1 MPHADE
7 KKTFIH
13 FMNRLNPFKSHLLT
27 IDPTL
32 SETNVAPE
40 NGWLEDDISSGI
52 CPVFRGELLV
62 SGRVCQLG
70 SCFPSIFVAYFRWFY
85 DVLRQLGS
93 FPPHLNHLFELF
105 VGETSQKKRFETIM
119 FLEGFLWF
127 LSHGL
132 MTSGEPPGL
141 FLLEALR
148 LL

>member
-13 FMNRLNPFKSHLLT
+13 CMNRLNFKSHLLT

-40 NGWLEDDISSGI
+40 NGWLKDDISFWDSPYFQGQT
-52 CPVFRGELLV
+52 VSFREGMPTWIMLPLN
-62 SGRVCQLG
+62 
-70 SCFPSIFVAYFRWFY
+70 FVAYFRWFY

-105 VGETSQKKRFETIM
+105 VCETSQKKRFETIM

-141 FLLEALR
+141 FLLEALH